1 MYNTDMPTRAELP
14 TTKQLL
20 RSTAI
25 AFGAAVVILTTIVLP
40 AEYAI
45 DPTGIGRAIGLAEM
59 GEIKTQLAAEAES
72 DRIKDEAQP
81 APAPATPAAPDQ
93 RSSILGSVFA
103 ELFVGS
109 ARAQEAAQKSEE
121 TKVTLKPGEGA
132 EVKLDMKK
140 SAKVT
145 FSWTVEGGV
154 VNFDM
159 HADDAGQKS
168 TSYEKGR
175 AVPSQQG
182 VLEAAFDGKHGWFWR
197 NRGKADVTV
206 TLKVNGDFSAMK
218 RVM

>member
-1 MYNTDMPTRAELP
+1 MYNTDIPTRAELP
-14 TTKQLL
+14 TTRQLL

-25 AFGAAVVILTTIVLP
+25 AIVSAGVILITIVLP

-45 DPTGIGRAIGLAEM
+45 DPTGIGKAIGLAEM
-59 GEIKTQLAAEAES
+59 GEIKTQLAAEAET

-81 APAPATPAAPDQ
+81 APATPAAPDR

-103 ELFVGS
+103 ELFLGS

-132 EVKLDMKK
+132 EVKLEMKK
-140 SAKVT
+140 GAKAN

-159 HADDAGQKS
+159 HADGAGQQS

-175 AVPSQQG
+175 AVPSQEG

-197 NRGKADVTV
+197 NRGKADVIV
-206 TLKVNGDFSAMK
+206 TLKVNGDFATMK

>member
-1 MYNTDMPTRAELP
+1 MYNTDIPTRAELP
-14 TTKQLL
+14 TTRQLL

-25 AFGAAVVILTTIVLP
+25 AIGAAVVILTTIVLP

-45 DPTGIGRAIGLAEM
+45 DPTGIGKAIGLAEM
-59 GEIKTQLAAEAES
+59 GEIKTQLAAEAEA
-72 DRIKDEAQP
+72 DRVKDEAQP
-81 APAPATPAAPDQ
+81 APTAPAAPDQ
-93 RSSILGSVFA
+93 RSGILGSVFA

-109 ARAQEAAQKSEE
+109 ARAQEATPKSEE

-140 SAKVT
+140 SAKAN
-145 FSWTVEGGV
+145 FSWVVEGGV

-159 HADDAGQKS
+159 HADGAGQQS

-175 AVPSQQG
+175 AVPSQTG

>member
-1 MYNTDMPTRAELP
+1 MYNTDIPTRADLP

-45 DPTGIGRAIGLAEM
+45 DPTGVGKAIGLAEM
-59 GEIKTQLAAEAES
+59 GEIKTQLAAEAAE
-72 DRIKDEAQP
+72 DDARDAAEP
-81 APAPATPAAPDQ
+81 TPAAPATSAPGQ
-93 RSSILGSVFA
+93 RSSIIGSVFA
-103 ELFVGS
+103 ELFIGS
-109 ARAQEAAQKSEE
+109 AHAQAAPKSEE
-121 TKVTLKPGEGA
+121 TSVTLKPGEGA
-132 EVKLDMKK
+132 EVKLEMKK
-140 SAKVT
+140 GAKAN
-145 FSWTVEGGV
+145 FSWTVTGGV

-159 HADDAGQKS
+159 HADGAGQQS

-175 AVPSQQG
+175 AVPSQEG

-206 TLKVNGDFSAMK
+206 TLKVNGDYAEMK

>member
-1 MYNTDMPTRAELP
+1 MYNTDIPTRAELP

-45 DPTGIGRAIGLAEM
+45 DPTGVGKAIGLAEM
-59 GEIKTQLAAEAES
+59 GEIKTQLAAEAEA
-72 DRIKDEAQP
+72 DRVKDEAQP
-81 APAPATPAAPDQ
+81 SPAAPGQ
-93 RSSILGSVFA
+93 GSSLLGSVFA
-103 ELFVGS
+103 ELLVGS
-109 ARAQEAAQKSEE
+109 ARAQDAAQKSEE
-121 TKVTLKPGEGA
+121 TKFTLKPGEGA

-140 SAKVT
+140 SAKVNFT
-145 FSWTVEGGV
+145 WTVEGGV

-159 HADDAGQKS
+159 HADGAGQQS

-175 AVPSQQG
+175 AVPSQEG

>member
-1 MYNTDMPTRAELP
+1 MYNTDIPTRAELP

-25 AFGAAVVILTTIVLP
+25 AFVSAGVILTTIVLP

-59 GEIKTQLAAEAES
+59 GEIKTQLAAEAEA
-72 DRIKDEAQP
+72 DRIKDGAEP
-81 APAPATPAAPDQ
+81 APAAPVAPDR
-93 RSSILGSVFA
+93 RSSLLGSIFA
-103 ELFVGS
+103 ELVIGS
-109 ARAQEAAQKSEE
+109 AAAQETALKTEE

-132 EVKLDMKK
+132 EVKLEMKK
-140 SAKVT
+140 GAKAT

-159 HADDAGQKS
+159 HADGEGQAS

-175 AVPSQQG
+175 AAPSQQG

-206 TLKVNGDFSAMK
+206 TLKVNGDFAEMK

>member
-1 MYNTDMPTRAELP
+1 MYNTDIPTRAELP

-25 AFGAAVVILTTIVLP
+25 ALGAAVVILTTIVLP

-45 DPTGIGRAIGLAEM
+45 DPTGIGKAIGLAEM
-59 GEIKTQLAAEAES
+59 GEIKTQLAAEAEA
-72 DRIKDEAQP
+72 DRIKDEAQ
-81 APAPATPAAPDQ
+81 PAPATPAAPDQ

-109 ARAQEAAQKSEE
+109 ASAQDAAQKSEE

-140 SAKVT
+140 AAKVNFT
-145 FSWTVEGGV
+145 WTVEGGV

-159 HADDAGQKS
+159 HADGAGQQS

-175 AVPSQQG
+175 AVPSQEG

>member
-1 MYNTDMPTRAELP
+1 MYNTDIPTRAELP

-25 AFGAAVVILTTIVLP
+25 AIVSAGVILTTIVLP

-45 DPTGIGRAIGLAEM
+45 DPTGIGKAIGLAEM

-72 DRIKDEAQP
+72 DRIKDEARP
-81 APAPATPAAPDQ
+81 APAPAAPDQ
-93 RSSILGSVFA
+93 RSSLLGSIFA
-103 ELFVGS
+103 ELVMGS
-109 ARAQEAAQKSEE
+109 AAAQEAAMKSEE

-140 SAKVT
+140 GAKANFT
-145 FSWTVEGGV
+145 WTVEGGV

-159 HADDAGQKS
+159 HADGAGQQS

-175 AVPSQQG
+175 AAPSQEG

-206 TLKVNGDFSAMK
+206 TLKVNGDFAAMK

>member
-1 MYNTDMPTRAELP
+1 MYNTDIPTRAELP
-14 TTKQLL
+14 TTRQLL

-45 DPTGIGRAIGLAEM
+45 DPTGIGKAIGLAEM

-81 APAPATPAAPDQ
+81 ALATPDQ
-93 RSSILGSVFA
+93 RSSLLGSIVA
-103 ELFVGS
+103 ELVIGS
-109 ARAQEAAQKSEE
+109 ASAQEAVMRSEE

-140 SAKVT
+140 GAKANFT
-145 FSWTVEGGV
+145 WTVEGGV

-159 HADDAGQKS
+159 HADGAGQQS

-175 AVPSQQG
+175 AAPSHEG
-182 VLEAAFDGKHGWFWR
+182 VIEAAFDGKHGWFWR
-197 NRGKADVTV
+197 NRGKGDVTV
-206 TLKVNGDFSAMK
+206 TLKVNGDFAAMK

>member
-1 MYNTDMPTRAELP
+1 MYNTDIPTRAELP
-14 TTKQLL
+14 TTRQLL

-25 AFGAAVVILTTIVLP
+25 AFGAAVVILITIVLP

-45 DPTGIGRAIGLAEM
+45 DPTGIGKAIGLAEM
-59 GEIKTQLAAEAES
+59 GEIKTQLAAEAEA

-81 APAPATPAAPDQ
+81 APASPTAPDQ
-93 RSSILGSVFA
+93 RSGILGSVIA

-140 SAKVT
+140 GAKAN
-145 FSWTVEGGV
+145 FSWSAEGGV

-159 HADDAGQKS
+159 HGDGGGS
-168 TSYEKGR
+168 ETSYEKGR
-175 AVPSQQG
+175 AAPSQEG

-206 TLKVNGDFSAMK
+206 TLKVTGDFSAMK

>member
-1 MYNTDMPTRAELP
+1 MYNTDLPTRAELP

-45 DPTGIGRAIGLAEM
+45 DPTGIGKAIGLAEM
-59 GEIKTQLAAEAES
+59 GEIKTQLAAEAEA
-72 DRIKDEAQP
+72 DRIKDEAQ
-81 APAPATPAAPDQ
+81 PAPATPAAPDQ

-103 ELFVGS
+103 ELFVGT
-109 ARAQEAAQKSEE
+109 ARAQEASQKTEE

-140 SAKVT
+140 SAKVNFT
-145 FSWTVEGGV
+145 WTVEGGV

-159 HADDAGQKS
+159 HADGAGQQS

-175 AVPSQQG
+175 AVPSQEG

-206 TLKVNGDFSAMK
+206 TLKVNGDFTAMK